1 MALRSTEGPAVPT
14 AIERFVKQLVV
25 THKAVQLYPFS
36 SSIPHENALVV
47 IELLHSILRDASD
60 LRLGVSKEG
69 LVFEGVPVFE
79 GQPAYEAFTQEFYN
93 RGLAEVRF
101 HVGVREKDVAGFLGV
116 LKSSAEEIEAA
127 GGFESRLWDAG
138 VDSITVKEA
147 SVKILDESQ
156 KPVAKTG
163 DDEPWPPDSM
173 RIDEILAAA
182 LGGRPRDERVLVR
195 IIESPEVVTS
205 YLRETLSARGGAP
218 GGVTAAT
225 RFKELAAMVARQ
237 PAEVRAALASALA
250 DAVAGL
256 DPGDRRQLLTEH
268 LLPDARS
275 NEALAAI
282 VRQMDIDEVCE
293 LLVAGLADDDAS
305 AEGLA
310 RAVRYLAQVS
320 MAQRDEVF
328 NAAGAAMRGAGLA
341 EETVNAVIDNVMPSQ
356 LTVRDRGDQSAERRA
371 LDSVLKIVEMAP
383 RATGERFEDSPD
395 FARLADEARAGLVDG
410 DIVRAMVTLVTAD
423 PHGPQFSSMMALI
436 EDSIDL
442 LVRRG
447 EYDVAADV
455 AAELRLGA
463 TVEGLDPARVERVH
477 SAIVRFAQPKDMR
490 NVTKAMRMYER
501 GTPEYDACR
510 SLLTVLGSEAIDP
523 LLEVLAD
530 EPDMAARK
538 ALVDL
543 ISDIAADF
551 IDDLSRRVS
560 DERWY
565 VVRNVVAILGKTRRP
580 EILSALGRTLRHSDA
595 RVRRE
600 TIRALSGVK
609 DRLAEE
615 MLIAA
620 LDDGDAQNV
629 QLAARF
635 LGSIGARGS
644 AQAIA
649 QVALGEG
656 CGSREIS
663 ARTEAIESLG
673 KLGGPV
679 AVATLEALA
688 GKRSFLGSS
697 RTRELRVA
705 AEAALRAMS
714 GGGAQ

>member
-1 MALRSTEGPAVPT
+1 MTLRSTEGPTVPT

-25 THKAVQLYPFS
+25 THKAVQLYPS
-36 SSIPHENALVV
+36 TSSIPHENASVLL
-47 IELLHSILRDASD
+47 ELLQAILRTAHD
-60 LRLGVSKEG
+60 LRLGVAKDG
-69 LVFEGVPVFE
+69 LVFEGIPVFA
-79 GQPAYEAFTQEFYN
+79 GQPAYESFAQELYN

-101 HVGVREKDVAGFLGV
+101 HVGAREKDLAGFLGV
-116 LKSSAEEIEAA
+116 LKSTAEEIEAA

-138 VDSITVKEA
+138 VDSVTVKEA
-147 SVKILDESQ
+147 SVKILDEPHKSE
-156 KPVAKTG
+156 ATDG
-163 DDEPWPPDSM
+163 EGEAWPPDAM

-182 LGGRPRDERVLVR
+182 LGGRPRDQRVLVR
-195 IIESPEVVTS
+195 VIESSEAVAA

-225 RFKELAAMVARQ
+225 RFKELASMVARQ
-237 PAEVRAALASALA
+237 PAEKRAALARSLA
-250 DAVAGL
+250 DAVARL

-275 NEALAAI
+275 NEAVAAV

-293 LLVAGLADDDAS
+293 LLVAGLSEGDAS
-305 AEGLA
+305 VEGLA
-310 RAVRYLAQVS
+310 RAIRYLAQIS
-320 MAQRDEVF
+320 MAQREEVI

-341 EETVNAVIDNVMPSQ
+341 EETVSTVIDNVMPSQ
-356 LTVRDRGDQSAERRA
+356 LTIRDRGDQDAEHRA

-383 RATGERFEDSPD
+383 QGSNERFEDSPD
-395 FARLADEARAGLVDG
+395 FARLADEARAGLADG
-410 DIVRAMVTLVTAD
+410 DVVRAMVTLVTAD

-455 AAELRLGA
+455 AADLRLGA
-463 TVEGLDPARVERVH
+463 AVEGLDPARVERIH
-477 SAIVRFAQPKDMR
+477 SAIMRFAQPKDMR
-490 NVTKAMRMYER
+490 NVTGAMRMYER
-501 GTPEYDACR
+501 GTPEYESCR
-510 SLLTVLGSEAIDP
+510 TLLTVLGSEAIDP
-523 LLEVLAD
+523 LLEVLAE

-543 ISDIAADF
+543 ISDMAGDF
-551 IDDLSRRVS
+551 IDDLSKRVS
-560 DERWY
+560 DDRWY
-565 VVRNVVAILGKTRRP
+565 VVRNVVAILGRTRRP
-580 EILSALGRTLRHSDA
+580 DILSALGRTLRHGDA

-600 TIRALSGVK
+600 TIRALSSVK

-620 LDDGDAQNV
+620 LEDGDAQNV

-644 AQAIA
+644 TQAVA

-656 CGSREIS
+656 RGSREIS

-679 AVATLEALA
+679 AVAALESLA

-705 AEAALRAMS
+705 AEAALRAIS
-714 GGGAQ
+714 GGGAR